1 MGLQEATPFFFK
13 ILFYDR
19 HFINQVT
26 AVAQLVDDEENVTD
40 IEGDV
45 AADLRVEDYV
55 AHGAFPYAVEVEA
68 DQVAVS
74 IDDRAS

>member
-40 IEGDV
+40 INGDTTLEV
-45 AADLRVEDYV
+45 VVEIDV
-55 AHGAFPYAVEVEA
+55 TAQRFPVAVESTTNQFSLA
-68 DQVAVS
+68 
-74 IDDRAS
+74 IDDR